1 MSELGQITLDL
12 SSVCP
17 SCHEG
22 NPVED
27 NIVDSGTDFVFYR
40 YVCSNKEKCDH
51 EGNSG
56 MMRFGWGHGKAILE
70 WNGEKNYTD
79 KQMLEA
85 DRNYFDNLNK
95 EIEVLLS
102 A

>member
-40 YVCSNKEKCDH
+40 YVCSNKEKCNH
-51 EGNSG
+51 EGNS
-56 MMRFGWGHGKAILE
+56 
-70 WNGEKNYTD
+70 
-79 KQMLEA
+79 
-85 DRNYFDNLNK
+85 
-95 EIEVLLS
+95 
-102 A
+102 

>member
-1 MSELGQITLDL
+1 
-12 SSVCP
+12 
-17 SCHEG
+17 
-22 NPVED
+22 
-27 NIVDSGTDFVFYR
+27 
-40 YVCSNKEKCDH
+40 
-51 EGNSG
+51 
-56 MMRFGWGHGKAILE
+56 MRFGGGHGKAILE